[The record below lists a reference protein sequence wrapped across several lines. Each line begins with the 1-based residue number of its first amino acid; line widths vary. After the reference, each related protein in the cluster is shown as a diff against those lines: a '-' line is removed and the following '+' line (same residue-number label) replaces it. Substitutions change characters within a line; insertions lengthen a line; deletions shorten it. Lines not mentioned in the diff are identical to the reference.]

1 MGSRSGDSYTLKE
14 LLKVLSFQ
22 ETQTRLSLQQQ
33 SPVAPPN
40 QHPLVTEMFG
50 ELYFRE
56 IITPAT
62 SPSSS
67 TSHHHH
73 PFPSVLINTC
83 PIKDSSGPCSG
94 YLSMWV
100 CIGLEATHMR
110 VLGLQGRAMVENTT
124 ITKPGRKGDVEVDVE
139 LETPDLEGEVKST
152 VLDGST
158 IPTAL

>member
-14 LLKVLSFQ
+14 LLQVLSFQ

-33 SPVAPPN
+33 QKSAAPPN

-73 PFPSVLINTC
+73 PFPSVLINTF
-83 PIKDSSGPCSG
+83 PINDTIQKD
-94 YLSMWV
+94 
-100 CIGLEATHMR
+100 
-110 VLGLQGRAMVENTT
+110 
-124 ITKPGRKGDVEVDVE
+124 
-139 LETPDLEGEVKST
+139 
-152 VLDGST
+152 
-158 IPTAL
+158 

>member
-1 MGSRSGDSYTLKE
+1 MLLRPVVAISLRFWQMIGTMVKLTVSSRKRESRGWNPMRFPMVSHYLQAMLPRTANRQPRFWPPRIALVIVMFLSQMLGVVVE
-14 LLKVLSFQ
+14 PMLLIGIK
-22 ETQTRLSLQQQ
+22 Q

-83 PIKDSSGPCSG
+83 PINDTIQKD
-94 YLSMWV
+94 
-100 CIGLEATHMR
+100 
-110 VLGLQGRAMVENTT
+110 
-124 ITKPGRKGDVEVDVE
+124 
-139 LETPDLEGEVKST
+139 
-152 VLDGST
+152 
-158 IPTAL
+158 